1 MRIRFA
7 LLPLAAFALVHCS
20 SSSSSSTDAGTTSD
34 ASTTTQDG
42 SSTPTDA
49 AVTPDATVPPAAK
62 CRSLPAGAQL
72 DSGSMACTTK
82 PGLFTTYTVNVTK
95 NTYFQGC
102 DVPEADLYADQ
113 ADFDKNEGTST
124 APDVKVKSKGDYVRT
139 NTCASGSTL
148 YTAPGEAEVELLYLW
163 EKTP

>member
-1 MRIRFA
+1 MRICFA
-7 LLPLAAFALVHCS
+7 LFPLAAFALVHCS

-42 SSTPTDA
+42 ASTPSDA
-49 AVTPDATVPPAAK
+49 SVPDATIPPTAK
-62 CRSLPAGAQL
+62 CRALPAGAQL
-72 DSGSMACTTK
+72 DSGSTACTTK

-102 DVPEADLYADQ
+102 DVPETDLYADQ

-124 APDVKVKSKGDYVRT
+124 TPDVKVKSKGDYVRT
-139 NTCASGSTL
+139 SSCASGSTL